1 MTPGALASALW
12 SAELRTGSGAPIELA
27 AGQVNRSQH
36 RRLCCPVSVSSRVIT
51 VANGLFAHGHLGE
64 LAQIH
69 PLEMAGVAL
78 AETGAV
84 QQRLPEDLRP
94 GGGLPAAGRSP
105 VRGVRLP
112 GCAAQV
118 HCRTGA
124 GALLD
129 LLRGPAT
136 AIPTGS
142 LTSEL
147 ECLAQSPGSLPAT
160 RLRLSP
166 LRLQLEGAMQGEDHS
181 VLHDHDE

>member
-94 GGGLPAAGRSP
+94 GGGLPAARPQPRS
-105 VRGVRLP
+105 RS
-112 GCAAQV
+112 A
-118 HCRTGA
+118 
-124 GALLD
+124 
-129 LLRGPAT
+129 
-136 AIPTGS
+136 
-142 LTSEL
+142 
-147 ECLAQSPGSLPAT
+147 AT
-160 RLRLSP
+160 RLCGASSLPHWCGRPARPAARTGHRDPNRLP
-166 LRLQLEGAMQGEDHS
+166 
-181 VLHDHDE
+181 DERAGMSRSIARQSARYAPSTVAPQASTRRSNAGRRSFRTPRS